1 MTNKY
6 ALASIFLLTI
16 FISSCD
22 KLIHDQGVPSFVHID
37 RINFDAGFAQ
47 GTDSAYIA
55 DAWIY
60 IDNDYVGTYEL
71 PVTFPLL
78 KSGKQNI
85 TIKPGVILNGIDATR
100 SINPFMNEINKV
112 VDLIPDSTV
121 YLDLSTTYASEAK
134 FVWNF
139 AGQEDFEQSGIS
151 IDSINGSSTNIFKSK
166 QDIYEGDYSG
176 QIHLDKSHSYVIV
189 ASIKDYQ
196 IPDNKSG
203 TVIEINCKNPGTIFT
218 IGIFFNLFGGTV
230 SKEEYLYV
238 NKGDN
243 WKKLYVNLTEIM
255 NTYSNAENFKVFFS
269 ASLPAGESQTDIFLD
284 NIKLIHF

>member
-1 MTNKY
+1 MKLPTGKKPIINKY
-6 ALASIFLLTI
+6 AFASIFFLTI

-37 RINFDAGFAQ
+37 KIDFDAGFAQ
-47 GTDSAYIA
+47 ATDSAYIA

-112 VDLIPDSTV
+112 VDLVPDST
-121 YLDLSTTYASEAK
+121 LDLNLSTTYVSEAK

-139 AGQEDFEQSGIS
+139 VGQEDFEQSGIS
-151 IDSINGSSTNIFKSK
+151 IDSINGSTTSIFKSK

-176 QIHLDKSHSYVIV
+176 QIHLDKSHSYAIV
-189 ASIKDYQ
+189 ASIKDYT
-196 IPDNKSG
+196 IPDNKAG
-203 TVIEINCKNPGTIFT
+203 TIIEINCKNPGTILTSPSSAFIRTT
-218 IGIFFNLFGGTV
+218 I
-230 SKEEYLYV
+230 
-238 NKGDN
+238 
-243 WKKLYVNLTEIM
+243 
-255 NTYSNAENFKVFFS
+255 
-269 ASLPAGESQTDIFLD
+269 
-284 NIKLIHF
+284 